1 MLKQVFYLLLY
12 FSRPKIIDIS
22 NLALLS
28 PEAQCKARLNF
39 VQKKKIKMYVVL
51 SFFKCLKSHLMSV
64 HISRESG
71 CTHMQRCLCV
81 CALMHGGAEPPAHKV
96 GLKCTEIN

>member
-12 FSRPKIIDIS
+12 FSSPKIIDIS

-39 VQKKKIKMYVVL
+39 VQKEKIKMYVVL

-71 CTHMQRCLCV
+71 CTQMQRCLCV

-96 GLKCTEIN
+96 GLKCTEIS